1 MKFLVIG
8 LGSMGKRRVRCL
20 QKLGYSDITGF
31 DPRNYRRDESHQKYG
46 IKVIE
51 ELAETDFADFDAIII
66 STPPDLHSGYMNLS
80 IKYKKPAF
88 VEASVILDDLPQINA
103 DAKEQGVFIAP
114 SCTLQFHPIIKDIK
128 QIIQSGKYGKVT
140 NFTYHS
146 GNFLPDWHPWEN
158 VQDFYVSNRSTG
170 GGREIVPFE
179 LTWICNILGFPEDI
193 KGYFSKTMNV
203 GADIED
209 SYAFTMDFGNMLGAM
224 IVDVTARYAI
234 RNLVLNLEKGQI
246 LWRWDHGFF
255 DLYESDNNRFIRY
268 EQPMG
273 QAESGYNKNII
284 EEMYVDEVRAFISQ
298 IKGTG
303 TYPSNLDFDIKIL
316 NLLNNIENS
325 DGGFKR

>member
-20 QKLGYSDITGF
+20 QKLGYTDITGF

-46 IKVIE
+46 IKVSE
-51 ELAETDFADFDAIII
+51 ELAETDIREFDSMII
-66 STPPDLHSGYMNLS
+66 STPPDLHAEY
-80 IKYKKPAF
+80 IKLAIRNKKPAF
-88 VEASVILDDLPQINA
+88 VEASVILDDLPQLNE
-103 DAKEQGVFIAP
+103 DAKANGVFIAP

-146 GNFLPDWHPWEN
+146 GNFLPDWHPWED

-179 LTWICNILGFPEDI
+179 LTWICDTLGMPKEI
-193 KGYFSKTMNV
+193 KGYYTKTMNV

-209 SYAFTMDFGNMLGAM
+209 TYAFTMDFGNMLGAM

-234 RNLVLNLEKGQI
+234 RNLVLNMEKGQI
-246 LWRWDHGFF
+246 LWRWDQGFL
-255 DLYESDNNRFIRY
+255 DLYESDTNRFIRF

-284 EEMYVDEVRAFISQ
+284 EEMYVDEVRSFINQ
-298 IKGTG
+298 VKGIG
-303 TYPSNLDFDIKIL
+303 IYPSDLDYDIKIL
-316 NLLNNIENS
+316 TLLNNIENS

>member
-20 QKLGYSDITGF
+20 LKLGFTDITGF
-31 DPRNYRRDESHQKYG
+31 DPRNYRREESHQKYG
-46 IKVIE
+46 IKVIG
-51 ELAETDFADFDAIII
+51 ELEETDIKEYDSIII
-66 STPPDLHSGYMNLS
+66 STPPDLHAEY
-80 IKYKKPAF
+80 IKMAIKCKTPAF
-88 VEASVILDDLPQINA
+88 VEASVILDDLPEMNTE
-103 DAKEQGVFIAP
+103 AKANEVIIAP

-128 QIIQSGKYGKVT
+128 QIVKSGKYGKVT

-158 VQDFYVSNRSTG
+158 VKDFYVSNRSTG

-179 LTWICNILGFPEDI
+179 LTWICDTFGMPKEI
-193 KGYFSKTMNV
+193 KGYYAKTMNV

-209 SYAFTMDFGNMLGAM
+209 TYAFTMDFGNMLGAM

-234 RNLVLNLEKGQI
+234 RNLVLNMEKGQI
-246 LWRWDHGFF
+246 LWRWDQGFF
-255 DLYESDNNRFIRY
+255 DLYESDTNRFVRY

-273 QAESGYNKNII
+273 EAESGYNKNII

-298 IKGTG
+298 VKGIG
-303 TYPSNLDFDIKIL
+303 TYPSNLDYDIKIL
-316 NLLNNIENS
+316 QLLNKIENS